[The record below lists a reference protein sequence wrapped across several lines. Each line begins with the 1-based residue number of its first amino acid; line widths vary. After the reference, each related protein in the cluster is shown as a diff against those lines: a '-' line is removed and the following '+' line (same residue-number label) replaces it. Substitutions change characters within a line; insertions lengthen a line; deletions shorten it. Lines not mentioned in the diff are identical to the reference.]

1 MPNCKTIAI
10 CNQKGGTGK
19 TTTTVNLGIGLARLG
34 KKVLLVDADPQG
46 DLTTCL
52 GWKDNDSLP
61 TTITTKLSE
70 IMREENGNP
79 HFGILHHE
87 ENVDLL
93 PANLE
98 LSAMEMMLVTTMSRE
113 TVLRTYLNKVK
124 NDYEYILIDCMPSL
138 GMVTL
143 NALAAADS
151 VIIPVQAQYL
161 PAKGMTQLKVGAEP
175 QLYTVEHN
183 QTANDVNEQV
193 IKGNIAIIKHTDDG
207 ETKIETPESG
217 ATFEIYLKSAGNYT
231 ASEEDE
237 RDIIVCDENGFGQT
251 KDIFDRFELGNVD
264 KGSIVANAEK
274 SIAQREELANEVP
287 TKSKGEKIVE
297 EAMGKPIQKDGAS
310 HENPT
315 VAKTDK
321 NPPSRQSS
329 AEVDGKSD
337 KGISKSAEEKP
348 SVREKLERY
357 KN

>member
-19 TTTTVNLGIGLARLG
+19 TTTTVNLGIGLAKQG

-79 HFGILHHE
+79 NFGILHHE

-161 PAKGMTQLKVGAEP
+161 PAKGMTQLMQTIGKVKQHINPKQTFDVSEYVSYAKSYAQSIGLELDSTATDCWDNP
-175 QLYTVEHN
+175 I
-183 QTANDVNEQV
+183 TANAKRTG
-193 IKGNIAIIKHTDDG
+193 IKDD
-207 ETKIETPESG
+207 
-217 ATFEIYLKSAGNYT
+217 
-231 ASEEDE
+231 
-237 RDIIVCDENGFGQT
+237 
-251 KDIFDRFELGNVD
+251 
-264 KGSIVANAEK
+264 
-274 SIAQREELANEVP
+274 
-287 TKSKGEKIVE
+287 
-297 EAMGKPIQKDGAS
+297 IQ
-310 HENPT
+310 
-315 VAKTDK
+315 
-321 NPPSRQSS
+321 SR
-329 AEVDGKSD
+329 
-337 KGISKSAEEKP
+337 
-348 SVREKLERY
+348 LNRY
-357 KN
+357 KNVEGFTAVCVWAEKVSDTEYEIYIGYC

>member
-61 TTITTKLSE
+61 TTITNKLSE

-161 PAKGMTQLKVGAEP
+161 PAKGMTQLMQTIGKVKQHINPNLKIDGILLNIVDNRTNLAKS
-175 QLYTVEHN
+175 
-183 QTANDVNEQV
+183 TADALRKNYGSV
-193 IKGNIAIIKHTDDG
+193 IKIYHSAIPMAVKAAEVGTQSK
-207 ETKIETPESG
+207 TTSNPTS
-217 ATFEIYLKSAGNYT
+217 ALTCPFTFEK
-231 ASEEDE
+231 
-237 RDIIVCDENGFGQT
+237 
-251 KDIFDRFELGNVD
+251 
-264 KGSIVANAEK
+264 
-274 SIAQREELANEVP
+274 
-287 TKSKGEKIVE
+287 
-297 EAMGKPIQKDGAS
+297 
-310 HENPT
+310 
-315 VAKTDK
+315 
-321 NPPSRQSS
+321 
-329 AEVDGKSD
+329 
-337 KGISKSAEEKP
+337 
-348 SVREKLERY
+348 
-357 KN
+357 